1 VSGAERCWPV
11 VVDGEWVRFQGRIND
26 GAVMGKAKSK
36 RKAVVRQAPLRHSPG
51 DDLRHGLA
59 VRQRADM
66 ALSTGELKPSQM
78 PLLLDAF
85 DEAATPVV
93 KYLEPWGLVVW
104 ELRSFRASGV
114 VGPMLKWW
122 TDLHGQ
128 PAAVLAADP
137 ERYFMLGGT
146 QKSYYGAADEEDM
159 IVMYCGY
166 RCTSRATLDRHAY
179 FASEEMTAL
188 ILAGSEGS
196 ADVGVTLADLPSP
209 SGVAYLTQAV
219 GGLVLLW
226 NTIDDLLSVQVVP
239 ITGAQDFIVNQGE
252 KKVGWGYRFG
262 EHKYLPMPFAEAQL
276 SLPES
281 DSPPTLQN
289 VGGYTPGMPD
299 DAPDW
304 SRKGIYQ
311 GWTSEQILAVF
322 LSFTHMLR
330 QSALVDSSTI
340 RTAKSSL
347 SGRRRKPGLVT
358 YLSYRSRGGSRATAG
373 EDGSPSR
380 VYSHRWTVRGHWKRQ
395 WYPSEQ
401 RHHPIWIS
409 TYIAGPEGAPI
420 KTSDKV
426 TLL

>member
-1 VSGAERCWPV
+1 
-11 VVDGEWVRFQGRIND
+11 
-26 GAVMGKAKSK
+26 MGKAKSK
-36 RKAVVRQAPLRHSPG
+36 RKVVAREAPPKYTPGAQLRN
-51 DDLRHGLA
+51 GLA

-66 ALSTGELKPSQM
+66 ALSTGQLKPAQM

-85 DEAATPVV
+85 DEAATPVM
-93 KYLEPWGLVVW
+93 KHLEPFAFSVW

-114 VGPMLKWW
+114 VGPTLNGLSKFY
-122 TDLHGQ
+122 GQ
-128 PAAVLAADP
+128 PVEVLSANP
-137 ERYFMLGGT
+137 ERYLGF
-146 QKSYYGAADEEDM
+146 KGALALSDEAVDEQEI
-159 IVMYCGY
+159 IVIYCGY
-166 RCTSRATLDRHAY
+166 RCTSGATLDRHAY

-196 ADVGVTLADLPSP
+196 AEVGVTIADLPSP
-209 SGVAYLTQAV
+209 SGVAYLTQSE
-219 GGLVLLW
+219 GDLVLLW
-226 NTIDDLLSVQVVP
+226 NTVDDLLSVQLVP
-239 ITGAQDFIVNQGE
+239 TTGAQDFIVNQGE
-252 KKVGWGYRFG
+252 IREGWGYRFG
-262 EHKYLPMPFAEAQL
+262 DYKYLPIPTAEAEL
-276 SLPES
+276 SSPES

-289 VGGYTPGMPD
+289 IGGYTPGMPD

-311 GWTSEQILAVF
+311 GWSSEQILAVF

-330 QSALVDSSTI
+330 QGALVDSSTI

-347 SGRRRKPGLVT
+347 SGRRRQPGLVT
-358 YLSYRSRGGSRATAG
+358 FLSYRSRSGARATG
-373 EDGSPSR
+373 DDGAPSR

>member
-1 VSGAERCWPV
+1 MSGAERCWPV

-36 RKAVVRQAPLRHSPG
+36 RKAVVRQAPPLRHSPG

-239 ITGAQDFIVNQGE
+239 ITGAQDFIVNQGGE
-252 KKVGWGYRFG
+252 EGWVGIQVWRAQVPTDAVCRGA
-262 EHKYLPMPFAEAQL
+262 AE
-276 SLPES
+276 
-281 DSPPTLQN
+281 
-289 VGGYTPGMPD
+289 
-299 DAPDW
+299 
-304 SRKGIYQ
+304 
-311 GWTSEQILAVF
+311 
-322 LSFTHMLR
+322 
-330 QSALVDSSTI
+330 ST
-340 RTAKSSL
+340 
-347 SGRRRKPGLVT
+347 
-358 YLSYRSRGGSRATAG
+358 
-373 EDGSPSR
+373 
-380 VYSHRWTVRGHWKRQ
+380 
-395 WYPSEQ
+395 
-401 RHHPIWIS
+401 
-409 TYIAGPEGAPI
+409 
-420 KTSDKV
+420 
-426 TLL
+426 